1 MTRLALA
8 LAVMA
13 LSMTACA
20 VERTPTAV
28 HGRNLYA
35 ENGCASCHGQTG
47 RGDGPIAKTL
57 NPPPRNF
64 ADAAGY
70 RFGRDEA
77 SIATTLAR
85 GLEKEGAKMPAFAH
99 LNDEERRSLALFV
112 ISLHD
117 SAARED

>member
-1 MTRLALA
+1 MMRRPLVS
-8 LAVMA
+8 AVLLVFFA
-13 LSMTACA
+13 ACS

-28 HGRNLYA
+28 HGRALYA
-35 ENGCASCHGQTG
+35 ENGCVNCHGANG
-47 RGDGPIAKTL
+47 KGDGPVAKTL

-64 ADAAGY
+64 TDEAAY
-70 RFGRDEA
+70 KFGRDEA
-77 SIATTLAR
+77 SIAATLAR

-117 SAARED
+117 SAAEEE